1 MGDTSTP
8 DRFIC
13 LHSINT
19 GTSRTADLLMDA
31 HECTKTIVHA
41 KPLFSPTRH
50 ASFSSQLK
58 AWQAAGV
65 CLGQAIES
73 KNGVNSVENAKSNK
87 ETHFPIKHCNKPHN
101 SKLRSFGQCSCR
113 LVFLGPWTL
122 MTLATNSA
130 DCSLSIQHL
139 VSWIPCRYQG
149 WLCRALKINLHLT
162 GNTHH
167 YCNQQICTRR
177 TISIINRSKA
187 LQSFANC
194 QPLKTPCRCPL
205 KQLSNV

>member
-1 MGDTSTP
+1 MSWVTLLHQTGSSVYIASIPEPVGLQTYSWMHMSAQKTSSMQNLYFHRP
-8 DRFIC
+8 
-13 LHSINT
+13 
-19 GTSRTADLLMDA
+19 
-31 HECTKTIVHA
+31 
-41 KPLFSPTRH
+41 
-50 ASFSSQLK
+50 FSSQLN

-73 KNGVNSVENAKSNK
+73 KNGVNSVENAKANK

-149 WLCRALKINLHLT
+149 WLCRALKINLRLT

-177 TISIINRSKA
+177 TISIIN
-187 LQSFANC
+187 
-194 QPLKTPCRCPL
+194 
-205 KQLSNV
+205 